1 MNLTGRIKYQNTVD
15 PSFVKEIE
23 NTIGC
28 EELRHCIQCGE
39 CSAICPLS
47 IYMDIPPRRV
57 IAMIREGFREEVLKS
72 FTIWLC
78 ASCYACSVQ
87 CPEKIRIT
95 DIMYALKRRAIEEK
109 VFPGSFPIPVLS
121 KEFFNMVIKSGRN
134 SEFRLVLKT
143 WLKVS
148 IAKLLAM
155 APIGLILFKTGRM
168 SLKKEQ
174 IDRKGDL
181 KLIMDH
187 IHAVNGQ

>member
-1 MNLTGRIKYQNTVD
+1 MDLSGRIKYQRAVD
-15 PSFVKEIE
+15 PTFVSEIE

-28 EELRHCIQCGE
+28 EGLRKCIQCGQ
-39 CSAICPLS
+39 CSAICPMS

-57 IAMIREGFREEVLKS
+57 IAMIREGFKEEALSS

-78 ASCYACSVQ
+78 SSCYACTAQ
-87 CPEKIRIT
+87 CPEQIRIT
-95 DIMYALKRRAIEEK
+95 DIMYALKRKAIEEK
-109 VFPGSFPIPVLS
+109 KFPKAFPIPVLS
-121 KEFFNMVIKSGRN
+121 KQFFDMVIKSGRN

-155 APIGLILFKTGRM
+155 APIGWTLMKTGRM

-174 IDRKGDL
+174 IQRKDEL
-181 KLIMDH
+181 KIIMDH
-187 IHAVNGQ
+187 IHA